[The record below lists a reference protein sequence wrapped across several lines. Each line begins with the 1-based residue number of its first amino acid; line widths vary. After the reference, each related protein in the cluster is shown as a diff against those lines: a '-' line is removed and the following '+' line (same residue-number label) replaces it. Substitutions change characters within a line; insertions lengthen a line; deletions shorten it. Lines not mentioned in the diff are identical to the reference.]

1 MAQRTGRKV
10 ASPSASPPAPTAG
23 GARSPALWLAL
34 ALIAAG
40 LTLAVVLTD
49 NYYRHVLAG
58 QASGCSISSYVDC
71 DRVSASPFA
80 AVAGVPISALAI
92 AVYGA
97 QALLLA
103 LPLARSMR
111 RLAAVNLDVAVTLA
125 ALTTA
130 VALALAAVAALVIR
144 ALCLYCALLQV
155 VSIALFVV
163 LTWRRRQTQAAR
175 GAGRRARGLG
185 PALGSATLAL
195 AVGAVAA
202 AGAVLGFEANA
213 LAVAGR
219 EAGLAAAA
227 QTSPYLSRNAFSFTT
242 ADSPGVGPADAP
254 VQVVVFGDYNCSHCR
269 DFDPEALQLAQDFPG
284 EVRVV
289 FKFFP
294 LDATCN
300 GYVQR
305 QSSSCLAAAAAYAA
319 HQQNQFL
326 SYHLLLFEHFQ
337 NHAPQRLIA
346 NAEDAAI
353 PDAAAF
359 TAAISSDAALRHIT
373 RDVDEGVRAGVQ
385 ATPTVFL
392 NGRRL
397 ETGRLPAGA
406 TRYDVLV
413 REIRALLRAAL

>member
-1 MAQRTGRKV
+1 MAQRTGRTP
-10 ASPSASPPAPTAG
+10 ASPSTPAASA
-23 GARSPALWLAL
+23 ARSPALWLAL
-34 ALIAAG
+34 ALVAAG
-40 LTLAVVLTD
+40 LALAVVLTD
-49 NYYRHVLAG
+49 NYYRHVLTG
-58 QASGCSISSYVDC
+58 QASGCSISAYVDC
-71 DRVSASPFA
+71 DRVSASDYA

-97 QALLLA
+97 QAVLLA
-103 LPLARSMR
+103 LPLLRPMR
-111 RLAAVNLDVAVTLA
+111 RLTAVNLEAATVLA

-130 VALALAAVAALVIR
+130 VALLLAALAALVIR

-163 LTWRRRQTQAAR
+163 LVWRRRQTRAAR
-175 GAGRRARGLG
+175 RGGRQARGLG
-185 PALGSATLAL
+185 PALGSAALAL

-202 AGAVLGFEANA
+202 AGAALGLEANA
-213 LAVAGR
+213 LTVAGR

-227 QTSPYLSRNAFSFTT
+227 QTSPYLSRSAFSFAT
-242 ADSPGVGPADAP
+242 ADAPGVGPADAP

-300 GYVQR
+300 RYVQR
-305 QSSSCLAAAAAYAA
+305 SSSSCLAAAAAYAA
-319 HQQNQFL
+319 HQQDRFL

-337 NHAPQRLIA
+337 NHAGPRLIA
-346 NAEDAAI
+346 NAEEAGVSD
-353 PDAAAF
+353 PEAF
-359 TAAISSDAALRHIT
+359 TAAIGSDAALRHVT
-373 RDVDEGVRAGVQ
+373 RDIDEAVRAGVQ
-385 ATPTVFL
+385 ATPTVFV